1 MLNYFQVYFNAGLNL
16 ETATTGST
24 KSSSMKYTEWKDS
37 VGKAEGTK
45 VSNVSNQYTT
55 VSEVKVPPE
64 KTQVVEVQN
73 VKQLGN
79 VVYDNQ
85 SKQKPSSVTG
95 SVVHIKRNPR
105 DGSYYMRADGS
116 GEVKYVYRK

>member
-1 MLNYFQVYFNAGLNL
+1 MNGRTLSGRRKAPKS
-16 ETATTGST
+16 ATSATST
-24 KSSSMKYTEWKDS
+24 
-37 VGKAEGTK
+37 
-45 VSNVSNQYTT
+45 
-55 VSEVKVPPE
+55 PPSARSRFRQRR
-64 KTQVVEVQN
+64 QVVEVQN

-85 SKQKPSSVTG
+85 SKQKPSSVSG